1 MATIYLS
8 LFNIMT
14 RKKKTRSLKSI
25 HSVKTGSI
33 SKLKRSSTT
42 DRQSTNLNKGKA
54 KPKSVYQKFLDENP
68 DAIEKQQQPI
78 SAEQL
83 AKKAAEKALAE
94 KQIAEKATA
103 NKKKAPK
110 PSKAKTQP
118 EDEKKEHDKER
129 EPDLLSQLDNKN
141 FNDFY

>member
-1 MATIYLS
+1 MTTVYLNKS
-8 LFNIMT
+8 DIMT

-25 HSVKTGSI
+25 HSVKTGSV
-33 SKLKRSSTT
+33 SKLKRDSTT
-42 DRQSTNLNKGKA
+42 DRQSSNLKAKG

-78 SAEQL
+78 SAEKIAENKL
-83 AKKAAEKALAE
+83 KAEKAAAAKLASKKAKPDSRFKKERPEKE
-94 KQIAEKATA
+94 KQ
-103 NKKKAPK
+103 
-110 PSKAKTQP
+110 
-118 EDEKKEHDKER
+118 EDVKKER

>member
-1 MATIYLS
+1 
-8 LFNIMT
+8 MT

-42 DRQSTNLNKGKA
+42 DRQSSNLKGKA

-78 SAEQL
+78 SKDKIAADLAEKKQQAEQL
-83 AKKAAEKALAE
+83 AARKAK
-94 KQIAEKATA
+94 
-103 NKKKAPK
+103 PK
-110 PSKAKTQP
+110 PRKDAQENP
-118 EDEKKEHDKER
+118 EENKQER
-129 EPDLLSQLDNKN
+129 EPDLLSQLDNKT

>member
-1 MATIYLS
+1 
-8 LFNIMT
+8 MT

-33 SKLKRSSTT
+33 SKLKRDSTT
-42 DRQSTNLNKGKA
+42 DRQSTNLNKGKT

-78 SAEQL
+78 SAEKL
-83 AKKAAEKALAE
+83 AEKAAEKALAE
-94 KQIAEKATA
+94 KLIAEKAA
-103 NKKKAPK
+103 AKKRSSPK
-110 PSKAKTQP
+110 NKAKP
-118 EDEKKEHDKER
+118 KLEDEKKESDKER

>member
-1 MATIYLS
+1 
-8 LFNIMT
+8 MT

-33 SKLKRSSTT
+33 SKLKRDSTT
-42 DRQSTNLNKGKA
+42 DRQSSNLKGKS

-78 SAEQL
+78 SAEKLAENALKAEQAAAAKVA
-83 AKKAAEKALAE
+83 AKKPKTNP
-94 KQIAEKATA
+94 KF
-103 NKKKAPK
+103 KKK
-110 PSKAKTQP
+110 
-118 EDEKKEHDKER
+118 DKEEVEKER
-129 EPDLLSQLDNKN
+129 EPDLLGQLDNKN

>member
-1 MATIYLS
+1 
-8 LFNIMT
+8 MT

-42 DRQSTNLNKGKA
+42 DRQSSNLKGKA
-54 KPKSVYQKFLDENP
+54 KPKSVYQKFLDANP

-78 SAEQL
+78 SKEKIAADL
-83 AKKAAEKALAE
+83 AQE
-94 KQIAEKATA
+94 KQQAEELAA
-103 NKKKAPK
+103 R
-110 PSKAKTQP
+110 KAKSKQRKDTQEKP
-118 EDEKKEHDKER
+118 EENKQER
-129 EPDLLSQLDNKN
+129 EPDLLSQLDNKT

>member
-1 MATIYLS
+1 
-8 LFNIMT
+8 MT

-33 SKLKRSSTT
+33 SKLKRDSTT
-42 DRQSTNLNKGKA
+42 DRQSTNLNKGKT

-78 SAEQL
+78 SAEKL
-83 AKKAAEKALAE
+83 AEKAAEKALAE
-94 KQIAEKATA
+94 KLIAEKAA
-103 NKKKAPK
+103 AKKRSSPK
-110 PSKAKTQP
+110 NKAKP
-118 EDEKKEHDKER
+118 RLEDEKKESDKER